1 MHFILGS
8 KDNILPL
15 IRFAKLAIWR
25 SRKKGFG
32 FVIYAGTN
40 QARINIKQGTFYFI
54 LVCKDGIFVR
64 GLSTMTTVEDIR
76 NCFEPF
82 CQEHGGGEIKEITLL
97 KEKHCLRIRP
107 YGFFTVDS
115 KETVDKICRREEF
128 VVKTKT
134 VRVEPART
142 RNEMLKKQGEYL
154 YCI

>member
-64 GLSTMTTVEDIR
+64 GLAAMTTPEDIR
-76 NCFEPF
+76 NFF
-82 CQEHGGGEIKEITLL
+82 QTLS
-97 KEKHCLRIRP
+97 KSTGVKSEKLQ
-107 YGFFTVDS
+107 FFTVR
-115 KETVDKICRREEF
+115 KQQREF
-128 VVKTKT
+128 
-134 VRVEPART
+134 A
-142 RNEMLKKQGEYL
+142 KKKSSW
-154 YCI
+154 